1 MTVKA
6 YVVRSNDDLWIK
18 PYLFRLEAVEIAELM
33 TVVSGKLH
41 WIINTEMADMLS
53 ALVRFNGK
61 ELITDI
67 WNISPVGD
75 GFEAD
80 TVIEG
85 HLYKVQHLLPFE
97 PWGVVPAQNPAKEFG
112 GPSEQVSI
120 DSFGLK
126 VETTP
131 PGTVGPLPRTH
142 KPPQDDVVPYDA
154 AAVLDGTDAQV
165 DREKV

>member
-6 YVVRSNDDLWIK
+6 YVVRSNDDMWIK

-53 ALVRFNGK
+53 ALVRFNGR

-67 WNISPVGD
+67 WNISSVGD

-97 PWGVVPAQNPAKEFG
+97 PWGVVPAQNPANDLGKA
-112 GPSEQVSI
+112 SEQVSP
-120 DSFGLK
+120 DSFSLK
-126 VETTP
+126 IEPTP
-131 PGTVGPLPRTH
+131 TRSVSPALRTH
-142 KPPQDDVVPYDA
+142 KPPEDEVVPYDA
-154 AAVLDGTDAQV
+154 AAVLDGTDAQI
-165 DREKV
+165 DREKF

>member
-1 MTVKA
+1 M
-6 YVVRSNDDLWIK
+6 WIK

-53 ALVRFNGK
+53 ALVRFNGR

-67 WNISPVGD
+67 WNISSVGD

-97 PWGVVPAQNPAKEFG
+97 PWGVVPAQNPVNEFG
-112 GPSEQVSI
+112 KSSEQVSP
-120 DSFGLK
+120 DSFNLK
-126 VETTP
+126 VEPSATRT
-131 PGTVGPLPRTH
+131 LSSALRTH
-142 KPPQDDVVPYDA
+142 KPPEDEVGQYDA
-154 AAVLDGTDAQV
+154 AAVLDGTEAQT
-165 DREKV
+165 DSEKV